1 MGKRNANESAFDCEG
16 GLGVYRAVAAVVSQE
31 RGKRWPPFDCSSCP
45 YWGGRGQHAMKPRTS
60 SLLHG
65 NDPANVNDWIRQHG
79 RVLSGNVSFGQG
91 DLDTGRNIDVAT
103 VDGFS
108 PTPANTAFSETH
120 TLGRVPRGFIV
131 IRQTLA
137 ASFYDGGLPW
147 TSTSISLKCSVASVT
162 FTLLLL

>member
-1 MGKRNANESAFDCEG
+1 
-16 GLGVYRAVAAVVSQE
+16 V
-31 RGKRWPPFDCSSCP
+31 
-45 YWGGRGQHAMKPRTS
+45 KPRTS

-91 DLDTGRNIDVAT
+91 DTDTGRNIDVAT
-103 VDGFS
+103 VDGTS
-108 PTPANTAFSETH
+108 PGTPNTAFSGAH

-131 IRQTLA
+131 IRQNLA

-147 TSTSISLKCSVASVT
+147 TSTTISLKCSVASVT
-162 FTLLLL
+162 FTVLVL